1 MRKGFTVIEVVLTL
15 FLASLISLSLFQLL
29 KQVRRGVKRIVNVIE
44 VDTPLL
50 GFYNQIEKDV
60 TGMFAPFS
68 SIEAYAQK
76 DKAAAK
82 EKERKKIPFAS
93 LKEEPLAL
101 SSKPIEHVFEL
112 DLSQEAFFWS
122 FITTGAIQ
130 VLDASG
136 EVTPVPFVRR
146 VAYLLESDPER
157 QGQFRLMYRF
167 SGTQL
172 EVSPLR
178 DRNFKP
184 SYELIS
190 GIKRLTIELSLLE
203 VAEKESPTKQAGAL
217 EGMQQND
224 TGEHKSVQTVV
235 PSHTITVKEWR
246 SDEIWSKYK
255 TLIPAYVKL
264 SGVRADATG
273 VEYPFVIVSKVYAYS
288 PYVEKEKSLFDALED
303 IAKSIWKK

>member
-1 MRKGFTVIEVVLTL
+1 MKKGFTVIEVVLAL

-29 KQVRRGVKRIVNVIE
+29 KQVRRGVKTMVNVIE

-50 GFYNQIEKDV
+50 GFYNQVEKDV

-68 SIEAYAQK
+68 SIEVYAQK
-76 DKAAAK
+76 DKAVSK
-82 EKERKKIPFAS
+82 EKERKKIPFAPS
-93 LKEEPLAL
+93 KEETLGP

-112 DLSQEAFFWS
+112 DVTQESFFWS
-122 FITTGAIQ
+122 FITTGGIQ

-146 VAYLLESDPER
+146 VAYLLEPDPER

-172 EVSPLR
+172 EVFPFR

-184 SYELIS
+184 SYELIA

-203 VAEKESPTKQAGAL
+203 VADKEAPTKPAGVSKEL
-217 EGMQQND
+217 QQKD
-224 TGEHKSVQTVV
+224 SGEKKSVQTVV

-264 SGVRADATG
+264 SGVRADVTG
-273 VEYPFVIVSKVYAYS
+273 VEYPFVIVNKVYAYS